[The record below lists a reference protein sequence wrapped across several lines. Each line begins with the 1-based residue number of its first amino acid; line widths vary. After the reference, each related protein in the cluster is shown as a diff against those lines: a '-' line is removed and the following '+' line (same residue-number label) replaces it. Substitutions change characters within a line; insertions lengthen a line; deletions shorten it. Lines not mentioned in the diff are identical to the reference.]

1 MYLSPGGNMRSIAA
15 LGVSALLLAANPYA
29 QSPAPAAGP
38 TGGAITGLMHA
49 IHATDNVDK
58 TLAFYTQ
65 LFGVKGTV
73 QPFTNPNVPL
83 LTDSPGVTL
92 RLSMLRLPSEE
103 ARGMGFELTEF
114 SGVARHGAQPKMW
127 DPGAPH
133 MIFLVRD
140 VAPVMAGIKA
150 ANAPIVTKSGVPVK
164 VQSSLGQATAIVVRD
179 PDGYLVHVF
188 QVTPPA
194 GAPEGNLIG
203 SMPAETVSD
212 LATSQKFWH
221 GVMGLQATG
230 DTAFKKDKAMLDVLG
245 LPDGAEYRTAGGL
258 IPGSKVR
265 MEFFEFKGAGPKTP
279 FSLRV
284 PDPGSSGF
292 AINVADIENL
302 LPRLKAQGVRVISKD
317 QALVP
322 WDATTRNVFVK
333 DPDGLNLELV
343 GRLAAPAAAP
353 AAKQ

>member
-1 MYLSPGGNMRSIAA
+1 MRVLSAVA
-15 LGVSALLLAANPYA
+15 LTGVLAATSVAA
-29 QSPAPAAGP
+29 QGPSAAAG
-38 TGGAITGLMHA
+38 TGAITGLMHA
-49 IHATDNVDK
+49 IHATSSVDR

-65 LFGVKGTV
+65 LFGVSAPI

-103 ARGMGFELTEF
+103 PRGMGFELTEF
-114 SGVARHGAQPKMW
+114 SNVPRHAAQPQIW

-133 MIFLVRD
+133 MKFFVRD
-140 VAPVMAGIKA
+140 LAPVMAAIKA
-150 ANAPIVTKSGVPVK
+150 ANTPIVTRSKAPVRI
-164 VQSSLGQATAIVVRD
+164 QSALGPASAIFVRD
-179 PDGYLVHVF
+179 PDGYLVEVL

-194 GAPEGNLIG
+194 GAPDGNLIG
-203 SMPAETVSD
+203 SMPGETVGD
-212 LATSQKFWH
+212 LAVSQAFWRDT
-221 GVMGLQATG
+221 MGLAARG
-230 DTAFKKDKAMLDVLG
+230 DGAFRKDEAMLDLMG
-245 LPDGAEYRTAGGL
+245 LPDGAEYRIASGL

-265 MEFFEFKGAGPKTP
+265 MEFVEIRNAGPRTP

-292 AINVADIENL
+292 AIRVADIEQL
-302 LPRLKAQGVRVISKD
+302 LPRLKAMGVRVISKD

-322 WDATTRNVFVK
+322 WDARTRNVFVK

-343 GRLAAPAAAP
+343 GTVASSN
-353 AAKQ
+353 

>member
-1 MYLSPGGNMRSIAA
+1 MMRLIAA
-15 LGVSALLLAANPYA
+15 LGAAAALATGTVIA
-29 QSPAPAAGP
+29 QGPAPAP
-38 TGGAITGLMHA
+38 TTGAITGLMHA

-114 SGVARHGAQPKMW
+114 SNVVRHPAQPKMW

-140 VAPVMAGIKA
+140 IAPVMAGIKA
-150 ANAPIVTKSGVPVK
+150 ANAPIVTRSGAPVK
-164 VQSSLGQATAIVVRD
+164 VTSSLGPATAIVVRD

-188 QVTPPA
+188 QVAPPA
-194 GAPEGNLIG
+194 SAPEGNLIG
-203 SMPAETVSD
+203 SIPAETVSD
-212 LATSQKFWH
+212 LATSQKFWKDI
-221 GVMGLQATG
+221 MGLAATG
-230 DTAFKKDKAMLDVLG
+230 DAGFKKDKAMLDVLG
-245 LPDGAEYRTAGGL
+245 LPDNAEYRTASGL

-265 MEFFEFKGAGPKTP
+265 MEFMEFRNAGTKTP

-284 PDPGSSGF
+284 PDPGASGF
-292 AINVADIENL
+292 AINVADIEQL
-302 LPRLKAQGVRVISKD
+302 LPKLKAQGVRVISKD

-322 WDATTRNVFVK
+322 WDERTRNVFVK

-343 GRLAAPAAAP
+343 GRLAAPAP
-353 AAKQ
+353 ASK

>member
-1 MYLSPGGNMRSIAA
+1 MRLIAA
-15 LGVSALLLAANPYA
+15 LGVAAALTTGTLMAQRAA
-29 QSPAPAAGP
+29 SPPS
-38 TGGAITGLMHA
+38 TGAITGLMHA

-58 TLAFYTQ
+58 TLAFYTE
-65 LFGVKGTV
+65 LFGVRGQV

-92 RLSMLRLPSEE
+92 RLSMLRLPSAE

-114 SGVARHGAQPKMW
+114 SNVERHPAQPKMW

-140 VAPVMAGIKA
+140 ITPVMAAIKA
-150 ANAPIVTKSGVPVK
+150 STAPIVTRSGAPVK
-164 VQSSLGQATAIVVRD
+164 VESSLGPATAIVVRD

-194 GAPEGNLIG
+194 DAPAGNLIG
-203 SMPAETVSD
+203 SIPAETVND
-212 LATSQKFWH
+212 MEVSQKFWH
-221 GVMGLQATG
+221 GIMGLEATG
-230 DTAFKKDKAMLDVLG
+230 DKAFKKDKAMLDVLG
-245 LPDGAEYRTAGGL
+245 LPDGAEYRTASGL

-265 MEFFEFKGAGPKTP
+265 MEFMEFKGVGAKTP
-279 FSLRV
+279 FSRRV

-292 AINVADIENL
+292 AINVADIEHL
-302 LPRLKAQGVRVISKD
+302 LPKLKAQGVRVISKD

-343 GRLAAPAAAP
+343 GRLTAPAPAAG
-353 AAKQ
+353 K